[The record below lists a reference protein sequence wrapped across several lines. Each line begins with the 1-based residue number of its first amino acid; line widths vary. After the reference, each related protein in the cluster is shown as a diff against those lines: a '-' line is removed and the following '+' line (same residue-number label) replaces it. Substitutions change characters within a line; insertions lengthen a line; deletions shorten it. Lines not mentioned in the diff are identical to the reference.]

1 MALLITI
8 IIYVFL
14 KKKKK
19 KQGQGGDLPTP
30 ASLLGNYEWRRPL
43 LTKMTTRGPMSLM
56 DVVDM

>member
-1 MALLITI
+1 M
-8 IIYVFL
+8 VVE